1 MCASTDA
8 LVTELI
14 HEFIRTQSNMLEQ
27 FKKLPSTVDERSY
40 LQSAASLTLQPQSR
54 NLELIT
60 SMLAQVTSGPAT
72 LTIGDR
78 VLPLP
83 QGVTYWNGLSWFVTY
98 EQVRSITQATVG
110 VLSLELMGH
119 EIPTRGAW

>member
-1 MCASTDA
+1 
-8 LVTELI
+8 
-14 HEFIRTQSNMLEQ
+14 MLEQ
-27 FKKLPSTVDERSY
+27 FKKLPSTVDERLY
-40 LQSAASLTLQPQSR
+40 LNNAAALTLQPQSR

-60 SMLAQVTSGPAT
+60 SMLAQITNGPAT

-98 EQVRSITQATVG
+98 EQARTLVQASAG
-110 VLSLELMGH
+110 VISLELMGH